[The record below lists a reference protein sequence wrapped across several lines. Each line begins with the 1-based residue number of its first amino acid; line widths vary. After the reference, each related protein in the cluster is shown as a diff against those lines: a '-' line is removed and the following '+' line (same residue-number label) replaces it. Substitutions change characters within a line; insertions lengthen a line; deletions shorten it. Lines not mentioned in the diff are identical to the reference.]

1 MEEALYSGT
10 LLNANFKESLAIVPR
25 VQEILITPSNPAWQ
39 TQLEHWAQPWFGHGI
54 IKNEWQAPERKTN
67 SQSATIQRLYTHKR
81 NLYKQNTLVPDSS
94 RTFFFPV
101 STLGAV

>member
-10 LLNANFKESLAIVPR
+10 LLNANFEESLAIVPR

-54 IKNEWQAPERKTN
+54 IKSEWQAPERKTN
-67 SQSATIQRLYTHKR
+67 SQSATIQDS
-81 NLYKQNTLVPDSS
+81 TLVHQQKKSVQTEHARS
-94 RTFFFPV
+94 QQFTHLFFFQ
-101 STLGAV
+101 SQR